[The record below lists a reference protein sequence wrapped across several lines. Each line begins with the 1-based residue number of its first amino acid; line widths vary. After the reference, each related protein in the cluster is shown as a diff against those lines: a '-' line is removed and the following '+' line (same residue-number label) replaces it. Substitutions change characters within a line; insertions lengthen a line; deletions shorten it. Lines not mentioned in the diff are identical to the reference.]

1 VEAIQQPK
9 TWRLI
14 KAINGDSR
22 EAKEMVFVIHGI
34 LQDKSLPPLNM
45 KPKTVP
51 SRYRFLKQGVTIT
64 GLDTPTFSDSI
75 KSATEIYG
83 LFDWNFAEGRME
95 LWSCVN
101 RTPNECDSIHAS
113 NRYLMLKMEATH
125 QPFKK
130 LVDPKGILKAMA
142 KESYVHTE
150 DNDVL
155 YTKCKTQAE
164 GKFFYKEIGPQAFQ
178 IGDIVEIQVL
188 FVVVPLKDEKVKMI
202 MVLQSITLLEAWSKV
217 KRKTDK

>member
-22 EAKEMVFVIHGI
+22 EAKVIVFVIHGI
-34 LQDKSLPPLNM
+34 LQNKSLPPLNM
-45 KPKTVP
+45 KPKRVKT
-51 SRYRFLKQGVTIT
+51 YLGNQGITIT
-64 GLDTPTFSDSI
+64 WLDTPTFSDSI
-75 KSATEIYG
+75 KSATKIYG

-101 RTPNECDSIHAS
+101 GTPNECDSIHAS
-113 NRYLMLKMEATH
+113 NHYLTPKMEVASATH

-142 KESYVHTE
+142 KESYIHTK
-150 DNDVL
+150 DNVIL
-155 YTKCKTQAE
+155 YTKWKTQAE
-164 GKFFYKEIGPQAFQ
+164 GKF
-178 IGDIVEIQVL
+178 L
-188 FVVVPLKDEKVKMI
+188 
-202 MVLQSITLLEAWSKV
+202 
-217 KRKTDK
+217 